1 MTNQLQEGEKIAIIG
16 GTGNLGPGLA
26 LRWALAGFE
35 IYLGSRSQEK
45 AMSVAQEINEEL
57 GSALV
62 KGMQNAKALSLAN
75 ICVLT
80 VNQSA
85 HSSALEGLKEHLSGK
100 ILVDATARLSFPDLT
115 PPPPPSS
122 ARTAQNILGESV
134 RVVAAFQNVAA
145 SALRKNPRESLDSD
159 ALICADDFSAAEL
172 IMQLARAA
180 GMRAYYVG
188 DLDKAITVEGI
199 TSLLV
204 AMNKHYKIHDGSLR
218 LSGFPKQ

>member
-1 MTNQLQEGEKIAIIG
+1 LSNQLSKGERIAIIG

-26 LRWALAGFE
+26 MRWALAGFD
-35 IYLGSRSQEK
+35 IYLGSRKEEK
-45 AMSVAQEINEEL
+45 ALSVSKEINDEI
-57 GSALV
+57 GSPLV
-62 KGMQNAKALSLAN
+62 KGMENAEAVSKAN
-75 ICVLT
+75 ICILT

-85 HSSALEGLKEHLSGK
+85 HSIALEGLKDQLSGK

-122 ARTAQNILGESV
+122 ARIAQNILGENV

-145 SALRKNPRESLDSD
+145 SALRKNPKGELDSD
-159 ALICADDFSAAEL
+159 ALICADDFSSAEI

-180 GMRAYYVG
+180 GMRAYFVG
-188 DLDKAITVEGI
+188 DLDKAITVEGL

-204 AMNKHYKIHDGSLR
+204 GMNKHYKVHDGSLR